1 MAVETVGYVGRA
13 INHSNKQALT
23 PYIMQSILIL
33 VAPAL
38 FAATIYMA
46 LGRITRALDAEAHSV
61 IPLRWLTKI
70 FVTGDVLSFFIISG
84 GGGIQAQA
92 HAGSDKVKLG
102 QNIILGGLFLQIVLF
117 GFFVGTAVVFH
128 LRLRK
133 IPTRRSY
140 DDQDWDWQKMLI
152 ILYAVSTVIMTR
164 NIFRVIEYA
173 MGRDT
178 YLLRVEWPVYIFDAV
193 LMTAVM
199 VMLLLKW
206 TTIRSNRHLLEENVK
221 LGSAEVV
228 NVGSIV
234 PKA

>member
-1 MAVETVGYVGRA
+1 
-13 INHSNKQALT
+13 
-23 PYIMQSILIL
+23 MQSILIL

-46 LGRITRALDAEAHSV
+46 LGRTIRALDAETHSV
-61 IPLRWLTKI
+61 IPLKWLTKI

-92 HAGSDKVKLG
+92 HGGSKGKLG
-102 QNIILGGLFLQIVLF
+102 QDIILGGLFLQIVLF
-117 GFFVGTAVVFH
+117 GFFVATAVVFH

-133 IPTRRSY
+133 TPTRRSY
-140 DDQDWDWQKMLI
+140 DQGWDWDWQKMLLV
-152 ILYAVSTVIMTR
+152 LYAVSAVIMTR
-164 NIFRVIEYA
+164 NIFRVVEYA
-173 MGRDT
+173 MGGDA
-178 YLLRVEWPVYIFDAV
+178 YLLSVEWPVYIFDAV

-199 VMLLLKW
+199 VLLLLKW
-206 TTIRSNRHLLEENVK
+206 TTIPSRHVPEGSVE
-221 LGSAEVV
+221 LGPAEAV